1 MTSPDDLLE
10 LIRQHVEALGFELVD
25 FRQRGSRQRPLLQ
38 VRIDR
43 PGSSPGHGVTARD
56 CTQTSRSLERA
67 LEALDR
73 LGERYVLQVSSPG
86 LERPVRFPE
95 HWQRFVG
102 RAVRLRGPFPGHPV
116 AEIVAAGDTDVTLRF
131 PGEEVRTFA
140 LDEIEEAN
148 LVVDWNTV
156 GRPEGRKK

>member
-25 FRQRGSRQRPLLQ
+25 FHQRGSRQRPLLQ

-56 CTQTSRSLERA
+56 CTEVSRSLERT
-67 LEALDR
+67 LEALGGI
-73 LGERYVLQVSSPG
+73 GERYVLQVSSPG

-95 HWQRFVG
+95 HWKRFVG
-102 RAVRLRGPFPGHPV
+102 RSVKVRGPFPGHPV
-116 AEIVAAGDTDVTLRF
+116 AEIVSAADKEVTLRL
-131 PGEEVRTFA
+131 PGEEVRTVA
-140 LDEIEEAN
+140 LNLIEEAT
-148 LVVDWNTV
+148 LVVDWKAV
-156 GRPEGRKK
+156 GRPEGRKT